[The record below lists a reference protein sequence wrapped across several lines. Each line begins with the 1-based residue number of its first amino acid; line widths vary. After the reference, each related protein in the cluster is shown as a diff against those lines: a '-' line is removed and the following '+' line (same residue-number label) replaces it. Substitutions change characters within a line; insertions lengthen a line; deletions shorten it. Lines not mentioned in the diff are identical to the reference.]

1 MGIKEE
7 ALSRMKLLDIDGIA
21 IDNFEQKEKITCFD
35 WPYNKKPIPE
45 EVLQKAKEIEEK
57 YDITFYIATF
67 NETMFFDMYSFLYVG
82 SNKADWELDREEL
95 KQGNTYAWIY
105 NVSHPDMSEIG
116 SIQISSKNGALIRI
130 A

>member
-21 IDNFEQKEKITCFD
+21 IDNFEQKGKITCFD

-67 NETMFFDMYSFLYVG
+67 NETMFFDMYKLLEVQLML
-82 SNKADWELDREEL
+82 E
-95 KQGNTYAWIY
+95 Q
-105 NVSHPDMSEIG
+105 
-116 SIQISSKNGALIRI
+116 
-130 A
+130 

>member
-7 ALSRMKLLDIDGIA
+7 ALSRLRLLEIDGIA
-21 IDNFEQKEKITCFD
+21 IDNFDKKGKITCFD

-67 NETMFFDMYSFLYVG
+67 NETMFFDMYSFLYVS
-82 SNKADWELDREEL
+82 SNESDWELDKEEL
-95 KQGNTYAWIY
+95 RHGQTYAWVY
-105 NVSHPDMSEIG
+105 NVAHPEMSEIG

-130 A
+130 S